1 MFKLEN
7 IKKLNSALL
16 SLGVSALVATS
27 LSAATNG
34 VSVDGAV
41 KYPSVDGKYSEYY
54 YNDQNIKYNNGR
66 PATQNEINVW
76 NIDVKPNGEG
86 LPMYDVEKGKPVLDE
101 NGNPKKA
108 EGSVEWGEELY
119 DEQCVMCHG
128 EFGGGGKGYP
138 MLAGGSVASLK
149 IQRLNPADENPN
161 PDTPI
166 RTIGSYW
173 PYASTIFW
181 YVWDSMPFPH
191 PKSLTNSE
199 TYAITAYLL
208 SVNNIK
214 IDGEELDDEY
224 VLDREKFLKIKMP
237 NEDGFYPEV
246 DTKDPQVGIERMRAL
261 LSDPTIYGK
270 GNRCMSNCI
279 EEQYGKG
286 KTVDDLLMKI
296 NIPLDDGIVQTV
308 STERTWK
315 EPEAAG
321 AVMAGQAEYEAKC
334 SACHGNPAIGAP
346 VVGDKEAWAEVMEKG
361 IEAVYANSIN
371 GINAMPPKG
380 GHMDTPDDEI
390 KMIVDYMI
398 NASK

>member
-16 SLGVSALVATS
+16 GLGVSALLATS
-27 LSAATNG
+27 LSAANG
-34 VSVDGAV
+34 VSIDGAV
-41 KYPSVDGKYSEYY
+41 KYPTKDGKYSDYFV
-54 YNDQNIKYNNGR
+54 NDQNIKYNNGR
-66 PATQNEINVW
+66 PVTQNEINAW
-76 NIDVKPNGEG
+76 NVDVKPNGEG
-86 LPMYDVEKGKPVLDE
+86 LPKYDMHQGKPVLDE
-101 NGNPKKA
+101 DGKPKKA
-108 EGSVEWGEELY
+108 EGSVELGEELY
-119 DEQCVMCHG
+119 DAQCVMCHG

-181 YVWDSMPFPH
+181 YVYDSMPFPH

-237 NEDGFYPEV
+237 NVDGFYPDVESPNP
-246 DTKDPQVGIERMRAL
+246 KEGLEKMRAL

-270 GNRCMSNCI
+270 GTRCMSNCI
-279 EEQYGKG
+279 EKQFGKG
-286 KTVDDLLMKI
+286 KTVDDVLLKI
-296 NIPLDDGIVQTV
+296 KIPLDDGIVQPV

-321 AVMAGQAEYEAKC
+321 QVLAGQAEYEAKC

-346 VVGDKEAWAEVMEKG
+346 VVGDKEAWAAVMKKG
-361 IEAVYANSIN
+361 LDTVYANALN
-371 GINAMPPKG
+371 GVNAMPPKG
-380 GHMDTPDDEI
+380 GHMDSSDDEI

-398 NASK
+398 EASK